1 MYFLST
7 TLPSATAQ
15 YDVQIKDLEDRI
27 SELEENPISFELYV
41 AFIAIIVTGI
51 IALVSFQLIRQSNNN
66 SKKVSEIVLMMKL
79 NDRIYNSERGKKI
92 LEITKNRDAVV
103 VDMNKKEGEPNGPL
117 SHRDVENF
125 LYDIE
130 LIFMLK
136 DKDILTSE
144 ISSHSFTWILDRV
157 LANTTIINFIAVK
170 QKEYGLG
177 MWDLLSNYYPFPE
190 RLKKDQIK

>member
-1 MYFLST
+1 MCFIST

-15 YDVQIKDLEDRI
+15 YDEQIKDFENRI
-27 SELEENPISFELYV
+27 SDLEENPISLELYV
-41 AFIAIIVTGI
+41 AFFAITVTGI
-51 IALVSFQLIRQSNNN
+51 TALVSILLIHQSNNN

-125 LYDIE
+125 LYDLE
-130 LIFMLK
+130 LIIMLFCNCNP
-136 DKDILTSE
+136 E
-144 ISSHSFTWILDRV
+144 ISTSSE
-157 LANTTIINFIAVK
+157 LAMKF
-170 QKEYGLG
+170 
-177 MWDLLSNYYPFPE
+177 
-190 RLKKDQIK
+190 